1 MFFTI
6 MIEGVYS
13 VLYIKWQGV
22 FLPIGC
28 LTSDSFIED
37 IDTLDVNRSS
47 TYRGSIPTN
56 QSYNISFDG
65 LVIGTSN
72 TGGDST
78 KISLDRLTNLK
89 TNRTLI
95 EWKTEASNS
104 VFIDS
109 GFGYITNLSKST
121 NIDEFISF
129 NATIQG
135 FGIPSSYSL
144 LSTNL
149 QNELEYTL

>member
-1 MFFTI
+1 
-6 MIEGVYS
+6 MINGSYS
-13 VLYIKWQGV
+13 ILYIKWQGS

-28 LTSDSFIED
+28 LTSDNFSED
-37 IDTLDVNRSS
+37 VDMIDINRGNMAWR
-47 TYRGSIPTN
+47 TRFPTN
-56 QSYNISFDG
+56 QGYNISFDG
-65 LVIGTSN
+65 LVKDTNSS
-72 TGGDST
+72 TGDST
-78 KISLDRLTNLK
+78 KISLDRLIVLK
-89 TNRTLI
+89 RSRTLI

-109 GFGYITNLSKST
+109 GFGYITNLSKSS

>member
-1 MFFTI
+1 

-28 LTSDSFIED
+28 LTSDSFNED

-109 GFGYITNLSKST
+109 GFGYITNLSKSS

-135 FGIPSSYSL
+135 FGAPSSYSQL
-144 LSTNL
+144 DLYL
-149 QNELEYTL
+149 QNDLQYTL

>member
-109 GFGYITNLSKST
+109 GFGYITNLSKSS

>member
-1 MFFTI
+1 

-109 GFGYITNLSKST
+109 GFGYITNLSKSS